1 MNWEIK
7 RGWVDVLMSIDSEQR
22 WLLLV
27 IAIGCF
33 VGLILGIVSLV
44 MGGIGSMQDSRA
56 ELALKREM
64 LDRGMSAEEIATVI
78 AATSD
83 GTPSKSSSE

>member
-1 MNWEIK
+1 MSPDNANSL
-7 RGWVDVLMSIDSEQR
+7 VDLLMSIDSEQR

-27 IAIGCF
+27 IAIGCS

-44 MGGIGSMQDSRA
+44 MSGVGSMQKSRA

-64 LDRGMSAEEIATVI
+64 LDRGMSADEIATVI
-78 AATSD
+78 AATS
-83 GTPSKSSSE
+83 GAAAMKG

>member
-1 MNWEIK
+1 MSPDNANSL
-7 RGWVDVLMSIDSEQR
+7 VDLLMSIDSEQR

-27 IAIGCF
+27 IAIGCS

-44 MGGIGSMQDSRA
+44 MSGIGSIQKCRA

-64 LDRGMSAEEIATVI
+64 LDRGMCAEEIATII
-78 AATSD
+78 ASTS
-83 GTPSKSSSE
+83 GSMAKKG